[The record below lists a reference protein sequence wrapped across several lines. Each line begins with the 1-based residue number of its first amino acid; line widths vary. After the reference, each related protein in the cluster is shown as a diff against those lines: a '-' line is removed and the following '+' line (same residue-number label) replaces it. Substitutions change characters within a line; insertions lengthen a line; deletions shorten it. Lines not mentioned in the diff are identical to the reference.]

1 MKTLGFV
8 DVNYLK
14 AKTGDLLDFSW
25 ASQSSATRQSSTLPV
40 SVSFV
45 QCQQVMK
52 LDQPL
57 VVDEQLVD
65 RIMSSDPNYKKIN
78 NIYIYII
85 YTSYIYIYI
94 NQSNIVCIYIHIYIY
109 IIKYIV
115 IYCIYIHI
123 YIYIIIYP
131 YSRYFQ
137 STSCSSDD
145 GRDFRQRSGQTV
157 LLLGGIPSLSWD
169 DDIPNI

>member
-1 MKTLGFV
+1 MEKRWKTMKTLGFV

-65 RIMSSDPNYKKIN
+65 RIMSSDPNYKKN
-78 NIYIYII
+78 NYIYIYII
-85 YTSYIYIYI
+85 YTYIYI
-94 NQSNIVCIYIHIYIY
+94 
-109 IIKYIV
+109 
-115 IYCIYIHI
+115 
-123 YIYIIIYP
+123 
-131 YSRYFQ
+131 
-137 STSCSSDD
+137 
-145 GRDFRQRSGQTV
+145 
-157 LLLGGIPSLSWD
+157 
-169 DDIPNI
+169 

>member
-65 RIMSSDPNYKKIN
+65 RIMSSDLNYKKI
-78 NIYIYII
+78 
-85 YTSYIYIYI
+85 YIYIYH
-94 NQSNIVCIYIHIYIY
+94 IYHIYIY
-109 IIKYIV
+109 KSILYI
-115 IYCIYIHI
+115 YT
-123 YIYIIIYP
+123 YIYI
-131 YSRYFQ
+131 
-137 STSCSSDD
+137 CH
-145 GRDFRQRSGQTV
+145 
-157 LLLGGIPSLSWD
+157 
-169 DDIPNI
+169 